1 MYTKEDHFLVKLLTN
16 NAMQL
21 EEEIKEKEKTI
32 KSLMKAN
39 TDLHKNYNIL
49 KEKYDNAVRMLH
61 STEPVKQEVVT
72 QPDLFTAID
81 VKSSKTPDLSDITGL
96 PTLDKAQEQIH
107 LEKPK
112 RKIPVCPNGR
122 PRSRTLD
129 EATVRLIKE
138 HNSRNSYSI
147 SQISNL
153 LKIKYGIVNAIVS
166 GKTYKNIN

>member
-72 QPDLFTAID
+72 QPNLFETIESEGSSTVMTVWKPFDKTTKSNDLTPHFRMQPTRRRLTTEQAQHAWNMITMGNARMTD
-81 VKSSKTPDLSDITGL
+81 IAKKFNCTEGTIHNIISGVSYKEINRSK
-96 PTLDKAQEQIH
+96 Q
-107 LEKPK
+107 
-112 RKIPVCPNGR
+112 
-122 PRSRTLD
+122 
-129 EATVRLIKE
+129 
-138 HNSRNSYSI
+138 
-147 SQISNL
+147 
-153 LKIKYGIVNAIVS
+153 
-166 GKTYKNIN
+166 